1 MQSIAVFLI
10 RAYRVAFAP
19 LKVMLGVQGCCRYM
33 PNCSAYA
40 EEAICT
46 HGICRG
52 VGLGVRR
59 ILRCHPWGGE
69 GFDPVPPACGVLK

>member
-1 MQSIAVFLI
+1 MKSIAVLLI
-10 RAYRVAFAP
+10 RAYRVVFTP
-19 LKVMLGVQGCCRYM
+19 FKVMLGVQGCCRYT

-52 VGLGVRR
+52 VGLGVLR
-59 ILRCHPWGGE
+59 IMRCHPWGGQ
-69 GFDPVPPACGVLK
+69 GFDPVPPVCGASR